1 MCVLFWGNSL
11 KAVTL
16 FCLKNKHID
25 KFVVVIIVY
34 MNWYNINNSINNAL
48 SISID
53 EEIGAFGVN
62 AKDFIEE
69 VKSSKSKEINLT
81 INSGGGSIFE
91 AFAIYDFLKTSNI
104 KVNVEI
110 VGIAASAASVL
121 AYSGDGLPTMTENSV
136 IMIHNSWMPIIS
148 MEGMNSDEIRKYQEE
163 LGKQAD
169 LMDSINLKI
178 AKIYT
183 NATGLGL
190 EEVQDMMSNETWIFS
205 EEASEKGF
213 VSSVKEG
220 MKVAAFAS
228 TDKLKELGYKNIPKD
243 YVNQLNKSNM
253 SEKKDS
259 ILDQIKALLGGEAKA
274 EAPVEVKKEEAIDIE
289 ALKAEIKASIEAEA
303 SVELKEANA
312 KLVELEEAN
321 AKKDAEVKASAE
333 SLEATKKELEKVSA
347 SREVIPAKEDVLES
361 KKELI
366 KDELGEAILATFEM
380 SGLRNKK

>member
-1 MCVLFWGNSL
+1 
-11 KAVTL
+11 
-16 FCLKNKHID
+16 
-25 KFVVVIIVY
+25 

-53 EEIGAFGVN
+53 EEIGGFGVN

-81 INSGGGSIFE
+81 INSGGGSVFE

-121 AYSGDGLPTMTENSV
+121 AYSGNELPTMTENSV
-136 IMIHNSWMPIIS
+136 IMIHNSWVPIVS
-148 MEGMNSDEIRKYQEE
+148 MQGMNSDEIRKYQEE

-178 AKIYT
+178 AKVYT
-183 NATGLGL
+183 NATGLAL

-205 EEASEKGF
+205 EEASAKGF
-213 VSSVKEG
+213 VSSIKEG

-228 TDKLKELGYKNIPKD
+228 TEKLQEMGYKNIPKD
-243 YVNQLNKSNM
+243 YVNQLNQSDM

-274 EAPVEVKKEEAIDIE
+274 EAPLEVKNEAIDVE

-303 SVELKEANA
+303 SVKLEEANA

-333 SLEATKKELEKVSA
+333 ALEVSKKELEKVSA

>member
-1 MCVLFWGNSL
+1 
-11 KAVTL
+11 
-16 FCLKNKHID
+16 
-25 KFVVVIIVY
+25 

-53 EEIGAFGVN
+53 EEIGGFGVN

-81 INSGGGSIFE
+81 INSGGGSVFE

-121 AYSGDGLPTMTENSV
+121 AYSGNELPTMTENSV
-136 IMIHNSWMPIIS
+136 IMIHNSWMPIVS
-148 MEGMNSDEIRKYQEE
+148 MQGMNSDEIRKYQEE

-178 AKIYT
+178 AKVYT

-205 EEASEKGF
+205 EEASAKGF
-213 VSSVKEG
+213 VSSIKEG

-228 TDKLKELGYKNIPKD
+228 TEKLQEMGYKNIPKD
-243 YVNQLNKSNM
+243 YVNQLNQSDM

-274 EAPVEVKKEEAIDIE
+274 EAPLEVKNEAIDME

-303 SVELKEANA
+303 SVKLEEANA

-333 SLEATKKELEKVSA
+333 ALEVSKKELEKVSA

>member
-1 MCVLFWGNSL
+1 
-11 KAVTL
+11 
-16 FCLKNKHID
+16 
-25 KFVVVIIVY
+25 

-53 EEIGAFGVN
+53 EEIGGFGVN

-81 INSGGGSIFE
+81 INSGGGSVFE

-110 VGIAASAASVL
+110 IGIAASAASVL

-190 EEVQDMMSNETWIFS
+190 EEVQDMMNNETWIFS

>member
-1 MCVLFWGNSL
+1 
-11 KAVTL
+11 
-16 FCLKNKHID
+16 
-25 KFVVVIIVY
+25 

-53 EEIGAFGVN
+53 EEIGGFGVN

-81 INSGGGSIFE
+81 INSGGGSVFE

-121 AYSGDGLPTMTENSV
+121 AYSGNELPTMTENSV
-136 IMIHNSWMPIIS
+136 IMIHNSWMPVVS

-178 AKIYT
+178 AKVYT

-205 EEASEKGF
+205 EEASAKGF
-213 VSSVKEG
+213 VSSIKEG

-228 TDKLKELGYKNIPKD
+228 TEKLQEMGYKNIPKD
-243 YVNQLNKSNM
+243 YVNQLNQSDM

-274 EAPVEVKKEEAIDIE
+274 EAPLEVKNEAIDME

-303 SVELKEANA
+303 SVKLEEANA

-333 SLEATKKELEKVSA
+333 ALEVSKKELEKVSA

>member
-1 MCVLFWGNSL
+1 
-11 KAVTL
+11 
-16 FCLKNKHID
+16 
-25 KFVVVIIVY
+25 

-53 EEIGAFGVN
+53 EEIGGFGVN

-81 INSGGGSIFE
+81 INSGGGSVFE

-243 YVNQLNKSNM
+243 YVNQLNQSDM

-274 EAPVEVKKEEAIDIE
+274 EAPKEVKNEAIDIE

>member
-1 MCVLFWGNSL
+1 
-11 KAVTL
+11 
-16 FCLKNKHID
+16 
-25 KFVVVIIVY
+25 

-53 EEIGAFGVN
+53 EEIGGFGVN

-81 INSGGGSIFE
+81 INSGGGSVFE

-121 AYSGDGLPTMTENSV
+121 AYSGNELPTMTENSV
-136 IMIHNSWMPIIS
+136 IMIHNSWIPVVS

-178 AKIYT
+178 AKVYT

-190 EEVQDMMSNETWIFS
+190 EEVQDMMSNETWIWA
-205 EEASEKGF
+205 EEASAKGF
-213 VSSVKEG
+213 VSSIKEG

-228 TDKLKELGYKNIPKD
+228 TEKLKEMGYKNIPKD
-243 YVNQLNKSNM
+243 YVNQLNQSDM

-274 EAPVEVKKEEAIDIE
+274 EAPLEVKNEAIDVE

-303 SVELKEANA
+303 SVKLEEANA

>member
-1 MCVLFWGNSL
+1 
-11 KAVTL
+11 
-16 FCLKNKHID
+16 
-25 KFVVVIIVY
+25 

-53 EEIGAFGVN
+53 EEIGGFGVN

-81 INSGGGSIFE
+81 INSGGGSVFE

-121 AYSGDGLPTMTENSV
+121 AYSGNELPTMTENSV
-136 IMIHNSWMPIIS
+136 IMIHNSWMPVVS

-178 AKIYT
+178 AKVYT

-205 EEASEKGF
+205 EEASAKGF
-213 VSSVKEG
+213 VSSIKEG

-228 TDKLKELGYKNIPKD
+228 TEKLQEMGYKNIPKD
-243 YVNQLNKSNM
+243 YVNQLNQSDM

-274 EAPVEVKKEEAIDIE
+274 EAPLEVKNEAIDME

-303 SVELKEANA
+303 SVKLEEANA
-312 KLVELEEAN
+312 KLVELEESN

-333 SLEATKKELEKVSA
+333 ALEVSKKELEKVSA

>member
-1 MCVLFWGNSL
+1 
-11 KAVTL
+11 
-16 FCLKNKHID
+16 
-25 KFVVVIIVY
+25 
-34 MNWYNINNSINNAL
+34 MNWYNVNNSINNAM

-53 EEIGAFGVN
+53 EEIGGFGVN
-62 AKDFIEE
+62 AKDFIEDI
-69 VKSSKSKEINLT
+69 KSSKAKEINLT
-81 INSGGGSIFE
+81 INSGGGSVFE
-91 AFAIYDFLKTSNI
+91 AFAIYDFLKNSSI

-121 AYSGDGLPTMTENSV
+121 AYSGDELPTMTENSV
-136 IMIHNSWMPIIS
+136 IMIHNSWMPIVS
-148 MEGMNSDEIRKYQEE
+148 MKGMNSDEIREYQKE

-183 NATGLGL
+183 NATGLSL
-190 EEVQDMMSNETWIFS
+190 EEVQQMMKEETWIFS
-205 EEASEKGF
+205 EEADERGF
-213 VSSVKEG
+213 VSSVKQG

-228 TDKLKELGYKNIPKD
+228 TEKLEGMGYKNIPKN
-243 YVNQLNKSNM
+243 YVNKLNKSNM

-274 EAPVEVKKEEAIDIE
+274 EAPLEVKKEAIDIE

-303 SVELKEANA
+303 SVELKEAQT

-321 AKKDAEVKASAE
+321 AKKDAEVKASAKN
-333 SLEATKKELEKVSA
+333 LEATKKELEKVSA